1 MALRVTPLHPL
12 FAGEAS
18 GVDLSRPLDDAQV
31 ADLVAAMD
39 RHAVLVF
46 RGQALDEDQQI
57 AFARRLGPLDIGL
70 GKIRK
75 GRPHRFKY
83 DALADISNVDL
94 SGNVAPHDSAKVL
107 NNLANQLW
115 HSDSSFQKP
124 PARYSM
130 LYAVTVPAKGGETEF
145 CDLRA
150 AWDALPEAQKS
161 RIAGL
166 SAEHFA
172 LHSRIML
179 GNDDYTEEQKALMP
193 PVEWPLVRTH
203 PGSGRK
209 LLWVG
214 VHARRILGMPVPEGR
229 LLLLELLEHATQRP
243 LVFRH
248 TWRNG
253 DLVMWDNRAV
263 LHRGRRFDLS
273 ERREMRRSTTEDE
286 SESLSIPARA

>member
-1 MALRVTPLHPL
+1 MALQVRPLHPL

-18 GVDLSRPLDDAQV
+18 GLDLSRPLDDAQ
-31 ADLVAAMD
+31 AGELVAAMD
-39 RHAVLVF
+39 RYAVLVF
-46 RGQALDEDQQI
+46 RGQSLDEDQQI
-57 AFARRLGPLDIGL
+57 AFARRLGPLDLGL

-75 GRPHRFKY
+75 GRPHRLKY
-83 DALADISNVDL
+83 DELADISNVDL
-94 SGNVAPHDSAKVL
+94 GGKVAPRESSKVL

-130 LYAVTVPAKGGETEF
+130 LYAVEVPEKGGETEF

-150 AWDALPEAQKS
+150 AWDALADEMKE
-161 RIAGL
+161 RVAGL
-166 SAEHFA
+166 RAEHFA

-179 GNDDYTEEQKALMP
+179 GNDDYSEEQKAMMP
-193 PVEWPLVRTH
+193 PVEWPLMRTH

-229 LLLLELLEHATQRP
+229 LLLLDLLEHATQRAF
-243 LVFRH
+243 VFSH
-248 TWRNG
+248 AWRDG

-263 LHRGRRFDLS
+263 LHRGRRFNLS
-273 ERREMRRSTTEDE
+273 ERREMRRSTTEDV
-286 SESLSIPARA
+286 SEELAGA